1 MIPTLKAY
9 YSGWRKRI
17 RQSDGGAVRLGLR
30 RIYILPSRQGLLL
43 SGFLVLMLIGS
54 INYNLSMGYALTFI
68 LASMGLVSMVHAFRN
83 MAGLTVRAGRADSV
97 FAGDLAIFNL
107 YLENESVQ
115 DRYSLAVAGGKQT
128 HSTSPGQAPE
138 YYDVPARSLTAAR
151 LRLSAHRRGRLQAG
165 RFHVFTRFPL
175 GLFHAWSNLDLDMQ
189 CLVYPKP
196 DAAAIPLPAAEPS
209 SGEGAA
215 SGHGSDD
222 FAGLRPYHAGDS
234 LRHIAW
240 KAAARG
246 EDLLTKQFTGRAESQ
261 LWLDWDA
268 LAGLDAEVRLSRL
281 TRWVLDAEAAAL
293 NYGLRLPDVTL
304 DPGHG
309 DAHRERCLEA
319 LALFGLEPVAG

>member
-1 MIPTLKAY
+1 MIPALKAY
-9 YSGWRKRI
+9 YSGWRKRTLRYLR
-17 RQSDGGAVRLGLR
+17 RQSDGGTVRLGLR

-43 SGFLVLMLIGS
+43 AGFLVLMLVGS
-54 INYNLSMGYALTFI
+54 LNYNLSMGYALTFI

-107 YLENESVQ
+107 YLENESTQ
-115 DRYSLAVAGGKQT
+115 NRYSLAVA
-128 HSTSPGQAPE
+128 SSGQAPE
-138 YYDVPARSLTAAR
+138 YYDVPARALTAAR
-151 LRLSAHRRGRLQAG
+151 LRMPAHRRGRLQAG
-165 RFHVFTRFPL
+165 RFRVFTRFPL
-175 GLFHAWSNLDLDMQ
+175 GLFHAWSNLELDMQ

-196 DAAAIPLPAAEPS
+196 DAAAVPLPAAEPS

-215 SGHGSDD
+215 SGHGRDD

-234 LRHIAW
+234 LRHVAW

-268 LAGLDAEVRLSRL
+268 LAGLDTEARLSRL

-293 NYGLRLPDVTL
+293 NYGLRLPDITL

-309 DAHRERCLEA
+309 DAHCGRCLEA
-319 LALFGLEPVAG
+319 LALFGLS

>member
-1 MIPTLKAY
+1 MIIAIKNYFA
-9 YSGWRKRI
+9 GWRKRT
-17 RQSDGGAVRLGLR
+17 RQSDGGAARLGLR

-43 SGFLVLMLIGS
+43 AGFLVLMLIGS

-83 MAGLTVRAGRADSV
+83 LARLTVRAGRADAV
-97 FAGDLAIFNL
+97 FAGDLAVFNL
-107 YLENESVQ
+107 YLENESAQ
-115 DRYSLAVAGGKQT
+115 DRYSIAVARGKEV
-128 HSTSPGQAPE
+128 PE
-138 YYDVPARSLTAAR
+138 YHDAPARSLSAAR
-151 LRLSAHRRGRLQAG
+151 LRMPAHRRGRLKAG
-165 RFHVFTRFPL
+165 RFQVFTRFPL
-175 GLFHAWSNLDLDMQ
+175 GLFHAWSNLELDMQ

-196 DAAAIPLPAAEPS
+196 DAAAIPLPAAQAS

-240 KAAARG
+240 KAVAREQG
-246 EDLLTKQFTGRAESQ
+246 LLTKQFTGRAESQ

-268 LAGLDAEVRLSRL
+268 LAGLDTEARLSRL

-293 NYGLRLPDVTL
+293 NYGLRLPHLTL

-319 LALFGLEPVAG
+319 LALFGLG